1 MKTMCRRILVCVLLA
16 VCFWTGTF
24 LADRKKFQ
32 EERIRFHV
40 VAASDTVEDQKIKIS
55 VRDAVLK
62 SMEAE
67 LAGLSDA
74 KQAVQYFQEK
84 IPRIQQIAEETLQK
98 LGCTDSV
105 TVTLKKELFG
115 KQSTNSFSLPAGLY
129 QTLRVTIGQGMGQN
143 WWGVVFSPAVPE
155 LQLVFAEEKENQTQP
170 QLGLMVRDVLD
181 KLGNILFSQ

>member
-40 VAASDTVEDQKIKIS
+40 VAASDTEEDQKIKIS

-67 LAGLSDA
+67 LAGLSDT
-74 KQAVQYFQEK
+74 KQAAQYLQEK
-84 IPRIQQIAEETLQK
+84 IPCIQQIAEDTLQK
-98 LGCTDSV
+98 LGCTVSV

-115 KQSTNSFSLPAGLY
+115 KQSTGVFSLPAGLY
-129 QTLRVTIGQGMGQN
+129 RTLRVTIGQGAGQN
-143 WWGVVFSPAVPE
+143 WWGVVFSQAVPE
-155 LQLVFAEEKENQTQP
+155 LQPVFAEEKENQTQL
-170 QLGLMVRDVLD
+170 QLRLLIRDMLE
-181 KLGNILFSQ
+181 KLENTLFSQ